1 MGKKKQKGETS
12 LFAPERRAQTEV
24 LAQKK
29 NLFPHFPNFY
39 PALFG
44 HCGRLSRRPFL
55 APPPFLRRA
64 GEVVGPSAGLS
75 PRRCCRGARAGG
87 GGSRAQLP
95 ELPSLSEGA
104 ASAGIGRGLRVA
116 HPISWRRSR
125 PARWRLAGSPS
136 Y

>member
-55 APPPFLRRA
+55 APPPLSEESRGGGRSLGWPVA
-64 GEVVGPSAGLS
+64 KALLPRSTRGGRGESS
-75 PRRCCRGARAGG
+75 PVARA
-87 GGSRAQLP
+87 A
-95 ELPSLSEGA
+95 
-104 ASAGIGRGLRVA
+104 VFV
-116 HPISWRRSR
+116 
-125 PARWRLAGSPS
+125 
-136 Y
+136 